1 MVPGSVHLSAE
12 VHNKD
17 PIANHQLTPLTGLE
31 GAFSRGRLL
40 SGMVL
45 EDVLEY
51 ARVGQIFHKIEP
63 LPAQQEIRKL
73 GFGVANEAQPQPEI
87 TPWKKTPPIS
97 QGSSKECGTSQS
109 SAC

>member
-1 MVPGSVHLSAE
+1 MVPGSVYLSAE
-12 VHNKD
+12 VHDTD
-17 PIANHQLTPLTGLE
+17 PTANHQLTPLTGLE

-63 LPAQQEIRKL
+63 LPAQEEVNKL
-73 GFGVANEAQPQPEI
+73 GFGVVSEAQPFPEA
-87 TPWKKTPPIS
+87 TPLRKTAHISSGEFKRVWHKPILV
-97 QGSSKECGTSQS
+97 C
-109 SAC
+109 